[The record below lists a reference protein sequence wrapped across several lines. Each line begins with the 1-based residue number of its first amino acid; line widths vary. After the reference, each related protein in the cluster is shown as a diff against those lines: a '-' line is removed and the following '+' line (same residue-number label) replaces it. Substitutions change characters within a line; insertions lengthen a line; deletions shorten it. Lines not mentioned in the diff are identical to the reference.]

1 MAKGE
6 RSVPVERGQAVR
18 TALHLLDDGGL
29 DKLTVRRVAASL
41 GVQAPALYWHFES
54 KRALLDHMTDAMLA
68 PVAANLG
75 RPGPDEQWWR
85 WLERSVEAIRA
96 GLLAHRDGGRVALGA
111 DLRRARALGT
121 FADRVTEVL
130 HGAGFGLADASRA
143 AGALTHF
150 VVGRVVE
157 EQARPDPAVEADLL
171 AAGGLPFPTLAAA
184 MRERNAAGATADDDF
199 DYSLAIM
206 ITGLRTL
213 HDRRPHRA

>member
-1 MAKGE
+1 M
-6 RSVPVERGQAVR
+6 
-18 TALHLLDDGGL
+18 
-29 DKLTVRRVAASL
+29 DKLTVRRVAAAL

-54 KRALLDHMTDAMLA
+54 KRALLDYMTEAMLA
-68 PVAANLG
+68 PVAKKLAQ
-75 RPGPDEQWWR
+75 PGVGEPWWP
-85 WLERSVEAIRA
+85 WVEHSVEAVRA

-157 EQARPDPAVEADLL
+157 EQARPNPDTEGDI
-171 AAGGLPFPTLAAA
+171 PFPTLGAA
-184 MRERNAAGATADDDF
+184 MRERHAAGTTPDDDF
-199 DYSLAIM
+199 HYSLDIM

-213 HDRRPHRA
+213 RNRLPRRT